1 MACPEAQLPLLA
13 AEGGVVATEGWLD
26 ITATL
31 DRTAAVL
38 SVGQMVHGQS
48 FSLLSAMSALEIMD
62 PKMDAGMITD
72 AVTVEKAI
80 DTALMPK
87 ELSTGQICHIMDQIM
102 VTEMHWLAGH
112 SLAQSVF
119 TCLYLHDTRHIE
131 DYRFAAMAQAVLKC
145 CAIVRSMV
153 VQADFYEEED
163 FVPQTFGFGLC
174 ELLPEPEILAELVR
188 VEDRLSARI
197 KWLKMTPE
205 ERSSAS
211 EAAASAATEARQARA
226 AALAEAP
233 AKENAE
239 GCESV
244 VAGGEEVVLAGE
256 VKQALDRAAEAAA
269 SAAEALAA
277 STEALPCAAGEKEIE
292 LAEALRARVSYRRGL
307 LNFLFQL
314 SHKGAKGIETARR
327 AVKFTQTQLALL
339 AKTVCVGTAAA
350 EASENPSIGFQPDVN
365 RRLLGPAPP
374 RAMEEMTLPQAVA
387 AAESFL
393 GDMTHMLEVTH
404 HATSMTAM
412 VEFFARFSDRTPNV
426 VASSILMVRALHF
439 PLSHSVSHTNMK
451 SPRKRP
457 HAGVDLAS
465 RRGEL
470 WRAANAGHAYP
481 ASRRP

>member
-31 DRTAAVL
+31 DRTAAAL

-119 TCLYLHDTRHIE
+119 TCLYLHNTRHIE

-226 AALAEAP
+226 AALAEAQ

-244 VAGGEEVVLAGE
+244 VAGG
-256 VKQALDRAAEAAA
+256 
-269 SAAEALAA
+269 
-277 STEALPCAAGEKEIE
+277 
-292 LAEALRARVSYRRGL
+292 
-307 LNFLFQL
+307 
-314 SHKGAKGIETARR
+314 
-327 AVKFTQTQLALL
+327 
-339 AKTVCVGTAAA
+339 
-350 EASENPSIGFQPDVN
+350 
-365 RRLLGPAPP
+365 
-374 RAMEEMTLPQAVA
+374 
-387 AAESFL
+387 
-393 GDMTHMLEVTH
+393 
-404 HATSMTAM
+404 
-412 VEFFARFSDRTPNV
+412 
-426 VASSILMVRALHF
+426 
-439 PLSHSVSHTNMK
+439 
-451 SPRKRP
+451 
-457 HAGVDLAS
+457 
-465 RRGEL
+465 
-470 WRAANAGHAYP
+470 
-481 ASRRP
+481 